1 MSTLL
6 SFDSLLSCNP
16 KNINVTLKNHQLA
29 MLKRCNDIE
38 NIENNIFGIMSDK
51 PGTGKTYVILSLIY
65 ESLSSNKTNIIVVP
79 QNIYTQWII
88 SIENFSS
95 ELSYKKFID
104 YENIMTL
111 YTNPTIL
118 NESNI
123 ILTTSSYYHII
134 ATTIESLDIKIS
146 RIFFDEIDSISN
158 IICTKINS
166 DFIWF
171 VSASFNL
178 NSLGY
183 YQNKINTISNNIDDI
198 TCKCDNEFIDSN
210 IFLEDS
216 IKTYYLCKNIYIDNI
231 LDGIVSNKEIKGL
244 NAMDYT
250 LYNKEFQ
257 NARAKDETE
266 IIELILKNRK
276 SIIEF
281 DKFKMNDATEK
292 IIFYTDFKNN
302 KELYENN
309 FKNILNSISI
319 INTFKTNILDF
330 LLKFNDYTDF
340 YLIIDIDDKNGEKI
354 IKETYKEELKT
365 LRNIF
370 DDIIGILY
378 DMNDIENIY
387 NSFICEKYKRA
398 SVNNINIKIKTFSIM
413 LTSIYDI
420 MTRLKDKNNLAIY
433 VNNIFNNFYE
443 IFLKTKDYINEL
455 INSIS
460 NFENSIIS
468 ENQLD
473 IYEKILE
480 VSKNKI
486 TENELKINLVYQRLQ
501 ENNCC
506 PVCYQLFENMN
517 NKKIYITSS
526 CCNNKVCEDCIN
538 EWYNL
543 NKSSCIFCN
552 TCDILKDSLVFY
564 DNKNNLD
571 ICNDTC
577 ENINI
582 EINEN
587 INIDTNEN
595 IKYEEKNLNKNI
607 FLKNF
612 IEELKTDNKKVIIFS
627 DYSSVFEYI
636 ENICKENE
644 INYIDLDKGNI
655 KDINISVHEYKYG
668 NAQILLSNSIL
679 FGCGMN
685 FENSTHIIFV
695 HKMDQEMENQVIG
708 RAQRMG
714 RKGILNIIYLHY
726 ENESIY
732 SVKNTAKD
740 FTFLE
745 ELNKNNELEEFYHEK
760 QYYNLIENIQNM
772 DFTNEITEI
781 PTTYDEVIDVNLD
794 SLIESLF

>member
-1 MSTLL
+1 
-6 SFDSLLSCNP
+6 
-16 KNINVTLKNHQLA
+16 
-29 MLKRCNDIE
+29 
-38 NIENNIFGIMSDK
+38 
-51 PGTGKTYVILSLIY
+51 
-65 ESLSSNKTNIIVVP
+65 
-79 QNIYTQWII
+79 
-88 SIENFSS
+88 
-95 ELSYKKFID
+95 
-104 YENIMTL
+104 
-111 YTNPTIL
+111 
-118 NESNI
+118 
-123 ILTTSSYYHII
+123 
-134 ATTIESLDIKIS
+134 
-146 RIFFDEIDSISN
+146 
-158 IICTKINS
+158 
-166 DFIWF
+166 
-171 VSASFNL
+171 
-178 NSLGY
+178 
-183 YQNKINTISNNIDDI
+183 
-198 TCKCDNEFIDSN
+198 
-210 IFLEDS
+210 
-216 IKTYYLCKNIYIDNI
+216 
-231 LDGIVSNKEIKGL
+231 
-244 NAMDYT
+244 MDYT

-257 NARAKDETE
+257 NAKAKDETE

-292 IIFYTDFKNN
+292 IIFYADFKNN
-302 KELYENN
+302 KEFYENN

-378 DMNDIENIY
+378 DMNDIENIC
-387 NSFICEKYKRA
+387 NNFINEKYKRA

-413 LTSIYDI
+413 LSSINDI
-420 MTRLKDKNNLAIY
+420 MNRLKDKNKSEIY
-433 VNNIFNNFYE
+433 INDIFNSFYDF
-443 IFLKTKDYINEL
+443 FLKTKDYINEL

-486 TENELKINLVYQRLQ
+486 TENESKINLVYKRLE

-517 NKKIYITSS
+517 NKKIYITST

-538 EWYNL
+538 EWYNM

-552 TCDILKDSLVFY
+552 TCDILKDELVFY
-564 DNKNNLD
+564 DNKN
-571 ICNDTC
+571 
-577 ENINI
+577 
-582 EINEN
+582 
-587 INIDTNEN
+587 INIDTSENTNINTNQNINTDINQN

-607 FLKNF
+607 YLKNF

-655 KDINISVHEYKYG
+655 KDINTSVHEYKYG

-732 SVKNTAKD
+732 CVKNTAKD

-781 PTTYDEVIDVNLD
+781 PTIYDEVIDVNLD